1 MGFVRTKGI
10 VVKEVETGE
19 ADRYVTIFTDVLGKI
34 SIYVRGLRRM
44 KSRFAAPAQLL
55 CYSEFVLF
63 QNRGRFS
70 INSAEVIEPFY
81 NLRNDVVTLTYAS
94 HFLEIVNDV
103 VQEDQPMPELLRLFL
118 NCLHMLTRPDKD
130 PLLISSIF
138 ELKTLSMLGYA
149 PGLDNCAICGCKTT
163 AGATFSFIKCGL
175 ICNSVKCREG
185 DRFAAGITDDAANVL
200 KYIINSRMEDL
211 FRLGSSPNVL
221 AELRYIIKRYMR
233 ERLEKDYNK
242 LDFLRRLV

>member
-1 MGFVRTKGI
+1 MGFIRTKGI
-10 VVKEVETGE
+10 VIKEVETGE
-19 ADRYVTIFTDVLGKI
+19 ADAYVTIFTDVLGKI
-34 SIYVRGLRRM
+34 SIYVRGLKRV
-44 KSRFAAPAQLL
+44 KSRFTAPAQLL

-94 HFLEIVNDV
+94 HFLEIINDV

-118 NCLHMLTRPDKD
+118 NCLHMLSRPDKD
-130 PLLISSIF
+130 PLLISSVF

-149 PGLDNCAICGCKTT
+149 PGLNNCVICGSKISTGT
-163 AGATFSFIKCGL
+163 AFSFIKCGL
-175 ICNSVKCREG
+175 ICDSRKCREA
-185 DRFAAGITDDAANVL
+185 DKFAADITDDAANVL

-211 FRLGSSPNVL
+211 FKFGSSPNVL
-221 AELRYIIKRYMR
+221 AELRYLLKRYMR
-233 ERLEKDYNK
+233 ERLEKDYKK